1 MSIIDK
7 VKELFGQHSDKAERG
22 IDKAGDVINEKTG
35 GKYSDKI
42 DSAQE
47 KAKDMLGQE
56 SRQDDQPGRPGQSP
70 GGQPGGQGGRPPGQP
85 PA

>member
-7 VKELFGQHSDKAERG
+7 VKGLLGQHSDKAEKG
-22 IDKAGDVINEKTG
+22 IDKAGDMIDRKTG

-47 KAKDMLGQE
+47 KAKDKLGQE
-56 SRQDDQPGRPGQSP
+56 PRRDDQPGQGP
-70 GGQPGGQGGRPPGQP
+70 QPGSGRPP
-85 PA
+85 A

>member
-7 VKELFGQHSDKAERG
+7 VKELLGQHGDKAEKG
-22 IDKAGDVINEKTG
+22 IDKAGDMIDEKTG

-56 SRQDDQPGRPGQSP
+56 PRRDD
-70 GGQPGGQGGRPPGQP
+70 
-85 PA
+85 PAISGEMPQ

>member
-7 VKELFGQHSDKAERG
+7 VKELLGQHSDKAERG
-22 IDKAGDVINEKTG
+22 IDKTGDVIDDKTG

-56 SRQDDQPGRPGQSP
+56 PRRDDQPG
-70 GGQPGGQGGRPPGQP
+70 QGPN
-85 PA
+85 

>member
-7 VKELFGQHSDKAERG
+7 VKEMLGQHSDKAEQG
-22 IDKAGDVINEKTG
+22 IDKAGDMIDDKTG

-56 SRQDDQPGRPGQSP
+56 PRRDDQPG
-70 GGQPGGQGGRPPGQP
+70 QGPN
-85 PA
+85 